1 MAVAYYAKAEGVSL
15 ESAALLS
22 PARQARVER
31 LKKEED
37 KKCAIAAELL
47 LQHACREQGIAFDP
61 DDLVYPERGK
71 PHFKTLP
78 LKFNYTHSEGVT
90 VCVVGKAEVGADI
103 EVPRPHHQKIAR
115 RFLSEE
121 CQSRIFAADDPDV
134 AFVEEWLCI
143 ESHAK
148 ATGEGIYSPPF
159 DKPMSDCWLF
169 TKQTVL
175 GEYRICVCH
184 ELVDTPVSFVEVTL

>member
-1 MAVAYYAKAEGVSL
+1 MAVVYYAKAENISLSAVS
-15 ESAALLS
+15 LLS

-47 LQHACREQGIAFDP
+47 LQHACREQGLSFDAE
-61 DDLVYPERGK
+61 DLVYPERGK

-78 LKFNYTHSEGVT
+78 IKFNYSHSEGVT
-90 VCVVGKAEVGADI
+90 VCAVGKNEVGVDI
-103 EVPRPHHQKIAR
+103 EVPRPHHKKIAQ

-121 CQSRIFAADDPDV
+121 CQSRIFSAEDPDA
-134 AFVEEWLCI
+134 AFVEEWMCI

-148 ATGEGIYSPPF
+148 AIGEGIYQPPF
-159 DKPMSDCWLF
+159 DRPVDEHWLF

-175 GEYRICVCH
+175 GEYRVCICH
-184 ELVDTPVSFVEVTL
+184 EMVDAPISFVEVTL

>member
-1 MAVAYYAKAEGVSL
+1 MAVAYYTKAEQISL
-15 ESAALLS
+15 DATALLS
-22 PARQARVER
+22 VPRQERVGR
-31 LKKEED
+31 LKREED

-47 LQHACREQGIAFDP
+47 LQHACRELGLEFDP
-61 DDLVYPERGK
+61 NDVVYPERGK

-78 LKFNYTHSEGVT
+78 LKFNFSHSEGVT
-90 VCVVGKAEVGADI
+90 VCVVGTAEVGVDI

-121 CQSRIFAADDPDV
+121 CQSRIFATTDPDV

-159 DKPMSDCWLF
+159 DKPVSDSWLF
-169 TKQTVL
+169 SKQTVL

-184 ELVDTPVSFVEVTL
+184 ELVDAPISFVEVTL

>member
-1 MAVAYYAKAEGVSL
+1 MAVVYYAKSESL
-15 ESAALLS
+15 DSTDTSLLS
-22 PARQARVER
+22 PARRAKVER
-31 LKKEED
+31 IKKDED

-47 LQHACREQGIAFDP
+47 LQHACREQGIPFDAA
-61 DDLVYPERGK
+61 DLVYPERGK
-71 PHFKTLP
+71 PHFKTTP
-78 LKFNYTHSEGVT
+78 LKFNFSHSEGVT
-90 VCVVGKAEVGADI
+90 VCVVGKSEVGVDV
-103 EVPRPHHQKIAR
+103 EVPRPHHKKIAQ

-121 CQSRIFAADDPDV
+121 CQSRIFSSDDPDV

-159 DKPMSDCWLF
+159 DKPMSDRWLF

-175 GEYRICVCH
+175 DEYRICICH
-184 ELVDTPVSFVEVTL
+184 ELVDTPISFVEVTL